1 MKSVDSLNSL
11 ITTTLH
17 LQLQIHEAQHPACPR
32 ALPVNP
38 LHALPRSRA
47 GCPRAMPRTSL
58 GCTSGWQ
65 WDTRGSSKS
74 GAGPLEC
81 PQLPGRPPLQQHA
94 CRESL
99 RYFYVLTNF
108 HSFGSGRETASSPH
122 IRKLSLFISS
132 FKLPAHKRRAT
143 KSTEVCLSCAPERGT
158 NACAAPARHR
168 QTRRQDGASPG
179 PGSGGAAEHP
189 PPAPLPGTP
198 TGS

>member
-1 MKSVDSLNSL
+1 
-11 ITTTLH
+11 
-17 LQLQIHEAQHPACPR
+17 
-32 ALPVNP
+32 
-38 LHALPRSRA
+38 
-47 GCPRAMPRTSL
+47 MPRTSL
-58 GCTSGWQ
+58 GCASGWQ

-81 PQLPGRPPLQQHA
+81 PQLPGRPPLQQRA

-99 RYFYVLTNF
+99 WYFYVLTNF
-108 HSFGSGRETASSPH
+108 HSFGSGRETVSSPH

-143 KSTEVCLSCAPERGT
+143 KSREVCLSCALERGT
-158 NACAAPARHR
+158 NACVAPARHR
-168 QTRRQDGASPG
+168 QTCQQDGASPG